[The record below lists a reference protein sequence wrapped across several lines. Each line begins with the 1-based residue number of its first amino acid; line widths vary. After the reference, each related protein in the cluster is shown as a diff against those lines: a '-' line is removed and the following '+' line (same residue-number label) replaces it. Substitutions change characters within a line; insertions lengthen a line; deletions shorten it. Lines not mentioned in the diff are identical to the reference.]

1 MSDPHRPTIVIGPDD
16 LTLDDIRRTLAGP
29 VTIAIAPSAA
39 AAIAASHALV
49 DALLATGEP
58 IYGVNTGFGKL
69 AKARIA
75 DADLKRL
82 QINLVRSHAAG
93 TGQPLAPEIV
103 RLILL
108 LKIKS
113 LSRGTFRHRAGDP
126 SAAGGDDRPRRPA
139 GHPVAG
145 LGWCLRRPRAARP
158 SVAGGD
164 RRGRGAG
171 RRHAHERRRGAG
183 AGRHRAGGAWAER
196 GVGAPERHPGLD
208 RHRACRTD
216 RRRAGDACGGGR
228 RSAVDR
234 RHQGLRH
241 TVRPSHPRAAAA
253 SRPGAPRCRLPPA
266 PRRERDPRLASRRRR
281 QGAGS
286 LFLPLP
292 APGHGCRPRPS
303 RHRRARP

>member
-29 VTIAIAPSAA
+29 VTIAIAPSAVT
-39 AAIAASHALV
+39 AIAASHALV

-113 LSRGTFRHRAGDP
+113 LSRGHSGIAPATLQLLAAMIDHDVLPVIPGQGSVGASGDLAP
-126 SAAGGDDRPRRPA
+126 LAHLSL
-139 GHPVAG
+139 VA
-145 LGWCLRRPRAARP
+145 
-158 SVAGGD
+158 D
-164 RRGRGAG
+164 RRGRSAG
-171 RRHAHERRRGAG
+171 RRQALQRRRGP
-183 AGRHRAGGAWAER
+183 GRHR
-196 GVGAPERHPGLD
+196 PEPVALG
-208 RHRACRTD
+208 
-216 RRRAGDACGGGR
+216 RRRAW
-228 RSAVDR
+228 
-234 RHQGLRH
+234 
-241 TVRPSHPRAAAA
+241 
-253 SRPGAPRCRLPPA
+253 RC
-266 PRRERDPRLASRRRR
+266 
-281 QGAGS
+281 
-286 LFLPLP
+286 
-292 APGHGCRPRPS
+292 
-303 RHRRARP
+303 

>member
-1 MSDPHRPTIVIGPDD
+1 MLEYSQRLKRHARNVLAGGPDRSTGRALYQAAASGGATALAQPMGALAAGCRADFVVLDPDHPALLGRDGEAVVDSFVFCGGNEAVRDVFIGGRQIVKDRRHIARGCGGRALPPGAGEPCCEGMMSDPHRPTIVIGPDD

-39 AAIAASHALV
+39 TAIAASHALV

-126 SAAGGDDRPRRPA
+126 VSCWRR
-139 GHPVAG
+139 
-145 LGWCLRRPRAARP
+145 
-158 SVAGGD
+158 
-164 RRGRGAG
+164 
-171 RRHAHERRRGAG
+171 
-183 AGRHRAGGAWAER
+183 
-196 GVGAPERHPGLD
+196 
-208 RHRACRTD
+208 
-216 RRRAGDACGGGR
+216 
-228 RSAVDR
+228 
-234 RHQGLRH
+234 
-241 TVRPSHPRAAAA
+241 
-253 SRPGAPRCRLPPA
+253 
-266 PRRERDPRLASRRRR
+266 
-281 QGAGS
+281 
-286 LFLPLP
+286 
-292 APGHGCRPRPS
+292 
-303 RHRRARP
+303 